1 MRYPAAKVPGFV
13 FSLFLFA
20 YTCPSQVK
28 VLLPPGSPPML
39 AFAAG
44 EVARAG
50 KDLPAPLEIRVV
62 SRPGPA
68 ESFRIRIRG
77 NRATLEAPDARGG
90 MYGLLDAAEQL
101 RFHHRIRPREERPFL
116 KYRILKFNPPLEG
129 NVYLGKEDAQNS
141 SWFFDLDYW
150 KRFFTMMAY
159 ARYNAVSFWHSH
171 PFGNMVR
178 LEKYPEAAVLK
189 GKAMD
194 RAIAFWHALFNLA
207 HRHGI
212 DVYWVTWNIH
222 VTPAFAKARG
232 IRQNGADSPL
242 VRDYMKE
249 CVRAV
254 LREYPEI
261 DGFGTCAGEAMGGL
275 SEARREDFI
284 RECYLGPM
292 METGRKM
299 PFLHRYWQASPKA
312 VTEMLK
318 KARWPGD
325 VLLSL
330 KFNGEHVYSSPRP
343 HVLDQR
349 WLHTAGRPYKLL
361 WHLRNDDIY
370 QFAWGDPDFAS
381 RVIRTCA
388 GSAGFLMG
396 SEVEVPGTDRFHT
409 PDAGWHKK
417 WKYTFEKNW
426 FRWMVW
432 GRAGYD
438 PNAGDG
444 PFLDRFVLRYG
455 KKWGP
460 PAYEALVTAAKI
472 LPAIT
477 SYHWNYMNGDW
488 YPEGNIGGWNTS
500 FEVPR
505 RNYRSPGMWH
515 GLEDYIYN
523 NTIDDTYMSIPEFA
537 ARLAAGLPLPKGRPG
552 PLETAGRL
560 ERLARE
566 TAKTAARIRGEI
578 LSGAPGRGEKAFRER
593 LEKLGMGRLD
603 CLLRDLRSLSLL
615 GSFYA
620 AQLRAAAALAE
631 RIFGAGKVTRE
642 ECASRAARAARLWEA
657 LARESDGHYIP
668 HGIYLFGPFSWSKYL
683 PDARKEA
690 AAARSLP
697 AVPREERT
705 WEVEGK
711 TVKTVRWLHTGN
723 RAKDAWIDFMNRIAG
738 RVRPGKT
745 GLVRTRIAVPPGRR
759 VRVVFHGT
767 GLDASAGPGWKKEGK
782 DTFSA
787 LVDKSRTLALRVRPE
802 EAGEGFFLETRYL
815 GNKEDILVF
824 PAVKG
829 RAVPPFKT
837 APDRG
842 SLHGKCLVLP
852 KGVGH
857 GKKGNAGP
865 IIDNG
870 WVDFSF
876 RTKVPMD
883 YRLWA
888 RVTFRDPDSNS
899 FFVVLDGRLRG
910 ILADD
915 TWAKWHWTALPGVL
929 RVPAG
934 NHLLRIRNREDG
946 VKLDEIRLVPEGLDP
961 KDCLPLS
968 PAEKAEVFGPGE
980 ARKDLW
986 AYFRVMTPIR
996 PPTHAGSLAEWERRR
1011 IWVRMAVLRDIGLD
1025 PMPPKLPLDARIV
1038 STLRRRGYTVNR
1050 IYFRILPG
1058 CYGSGWLYL
1067 PGGIQGKAPAVLNP
1081 HGHWPGGALHPV
1093 CQSRMIALAKKGYVA
1108 LMTDSIHA
1116 ADFETGMTPIGL
1128 MTLQNIRALDYL
1140 CSRRDVDAS
1149 RLGVTGASGGG
1160 QQTMY
1165 VMGVDD
1171 RPVVA
1176 VPVVMACYFARI
1188 LHPDWAHCWC
1198 NHAPGIAADTDMTE
1212 FLSVFAPKPAL
1223 FISSSKDWTY
1233 RFPYDEYKQVRKV
1246 WALYGKASDTAC
1258 IISDVP
1264 HGYGRPRREAMYR
1277 FMNTHLGVEDPDRG
1291 KEPPVTPEAAETLRA
1306 MERPI
1311 PGLRDWAAAAAWY
1324 RSVHRPSL
1332 PPWKIPEAL
1341 AALLRAAPP
1350 RPGRTGAEPRGSF
1363 GFPGGKARKFLIRSE
1378 KGIRI
1383 PALLLSSSGKKAG
1396 RSPAVVYLSPRGKG
1410 GVFGPEGRPV
1420 PLVKALLDEGALVLA
1435 LDARFT
1441 GELAVDWEKNCL
1453 AWGRPPAGMAA
1464 DDARWAASWLA
1475 GREEVDSSRIAL
1487 FGAGKMGVAA
1497 LLAAAL
1503 EAARP
1508 KERGLFSACAFQV
1521 RGWTYTTHPLHDMPG
1536 YYGGRKRLAD
1546 LDLPVIPHIL
1556 DVADLPGIAGSLKIP
1571 YAVPDPGDVVF
1582 PGAALLPAGKAFP
1595 AALARFLVRPG
1606 EGKKAK

>member
-1 MRYPAAKVPGFV
+1 MQYPLPKPAAVLIPLLLLSPPV
-13 FSLFLFA
+13 
-20 YTCPSQVK
+20 PSQVK

-39 AFAAG
+39 SFAAG
-44 EVARAG
+44 EVTRAG
-50 KDLPAPLEIRVV
+50 KDLPEPLEIRVA

-68 ESFRIRIRG
+68 GSFRIRVQG
-77 NRATLEAPDARGG
+77 NQVTVEAPGARGK
-90 MYGLLDAAEQL
+90 MYGLLDAAEQI
-101 RFHHRIRPREERPFL
+101 RFHGRIRPREESPFL
-116 KYRILKFNPPLEG
+116 KYRILKFNPPLGG
-129 NVYLGKEDAQNS
+129 NVYLCEEDARNS

-150 KRFFTMMAY
+150 DRFFSMMAY

-178 LEKYPEAAVLK
+178 LKKYPEAAVLK

-194 RAIAFWHALFNLA
+194 RAVAFWHALFKLA

-222 VTPAFAKARG
+222 VTPGFAKAHK
-232 IRQNGADSPL
+232 IRKQGVDSPL

-275 SEARREDFI
+275 SQGKREDFI

-292 METGRKM
+292 KETGKKM
-299 PFLHRYWQASPKA
+299 TFLHRYWQASPGT

-318 KARWPGD
+318 KARPDGD

-330 KFNGEHVYSSPRP
+330 KFNGEHLYSSPRP
-343 HVLDQR
+343 HVKDKR
-349 WLHTAGRPYKLL
+349 WLDTAGRPYKLL

-370 QFAWGDPDFAS
+370 QFAWGDPEFAS
-381 RVIRTCA
+381 AVIRNCA

-396 SEVEVPGTDRFHT
+396 SEVEVPGADRFHA
-409 PDAGWHKK
+409 PGAKWHKK

-438 PNAGDG
+438 PDVGDG
-444 PFLDRFVLRYG
+444 PFLDRFTFRYG
-455 KKWGP
+455 KKRGTRV
-460 PAYEALVTAAKI
+460 YKALVAASRI
-472 LPAIT
+472 IPAVT
-477 SYHWNYMNGDW
+477 SFHWNYMNGDW

-505 RNYRSPGMWH
+505 WNYRSKGMWH
-515 GLEDYIYN
+515 GLEDYLFN
-523 NTIDDTYMSIPEFA
+523 NTIDDSLVGIPEFT

-552 PLETAGRL
+552 PLETAKRL
-560 ERLARE
+560 EAWARE
-566 TAKTAARIRGEI
+566 AAETATLVRKEI
-578 LSGAPGRGEKAFRER
+578 LSGTPGRGEETYRER
-593 LEKLGMGRLD
+593 LRKLGMEGLD
-603 CLLRDLRSLSLL
+603 CVLRDLRSLSLL

-620 AQLRAAAALAE
+620 AQIRAATTLAE
-631 RIFGAGKVTRE
+631 RIFGAAEVTPE
-642 ECASRAARAARLWEA
+642 KCAALAGEAARRWAA
-657 LARESDGHYIP
+657 LAAVSDAHYAP
-668 HGIYLFGPFSWSKYL
+668 HEIYLFGPFSWGKYL

-690 AAARSLP
+690 ARARSLP
-697 AVPREERT
+697 AVPREERE
-705 WEVEGK
+705 WEVDGK
-711 TVKTVRWLHTGN
+711 RVKTIRWLHTGN
-723 RAKDAWIDFMNRIAG
+723 RAKDGWIDFMNRIAG
-738 RVRPGKT
+738 LVRPGKT
-745 GLVRTRIAVPPGRR
+745 GLVRTRVVVPPGRR
-759 VRVVFHGT
+759 VRLLFHGT
-767 GLDASAGPGWKKEGK
+767 GLDPSAPPGWRKEGEGTWSSMVEK
-782 DTFSA
+782 TS
-787 LVDKSRTLALRVRPE
+787 TLTLHVRPE
-802 EAGEGFFLETRYL
+802 KAGRGFRLETRIL
-815 GNKEDILVF
+815 GNPGDLLVF
-824 PAVKG
+824 PALEG
-829 RAVPPFKT
+829 RAVPPFR
-837 APDRG
+837 AVPDAG
-842 SLHGKCLVLP
+842 SLHGRCLVLP

-857 GKKGNAGP
+857 GKKGFSGP

-876 RTKVPMD
+876 RTKVSVT

-915 TWAKWHWTALPGVL
+915 TWRKWHWTALPGTL
-929 RVPAG
+929 NIPPG
-934 NHLLRIRNREDG
+934 KHLLRIRNREDG
-946 VKLDEIRLVPEGLDP
+946 VKLDEVRLVPEGLDP
-961 KDCLPLS
+961 KDFLPPS
-968 PAEKAEVFGPGE
+968 PAEKAQVFGPGR

-986 AYFRVMTPIR
+986 AYFRLMTPIR
-996 PPTHAGSLAEWERRR
+996 PPSHTASLAEWERRR
-1011 IWVRMAVLRDIGLD
+1011 TWVREVVLRDIGLD
-1025 PMPPKLPLDARIV
+1025 PMPPRLPLDARIV
-1038 STLRRRGYTVNR
+1038 SSLRRDGYTVNR
-1050 IYFRILPG
+1050 LYFRILPG

-1067 PGGIQGKAPAVLNP
+1067 PSRIRGRVPAILNP
-1081 HGHWPGGALHPV
+1081 HGHWPGGAVHPV
-1093 CQSRMIALAKKGYVA
+1093 CQSRMIALAKKGYIA

-1140 CSRRDVDAS
+1140 CSRKDVDPS

-1165 VMGVDD
+1165 VMALDD

-1233 RFPYDEYKQVRKV
+1233 RFPYEEYKQVRKV
-1246 WALYGKASDTAC
+1246 WSLYGKASNTSC
-1258 IISDVP
+1258 IISNVP

-1277 FMNTHLGVEDPDRG
+1277 FMNARLGVEDPDGG
-1291 KEPPVTPEAAETLRA
+1291 KEPPLTVEDPAVLRK

-1324 RSVHRPSL
+1324 RSTHRPAL
-1332 PPWKIPEAL
+1332 PPWKIPGAL

-1350 RPGRTGAEPRGSF
+1350 VPGRTGAVPKGTF
-1363 GFPGGKARKFLIRSE
+1363 GFPGGKARKLLIRGE

-1383 PALLLSSSGKKAG
+1383 PALLLSSSREPAG
-1396 RSPAVVYLSPRGKG
+1396 PAPAVILLDPRGKA
-1410 GVFGPEGRPV
+1410 GVFRPDGT
-1420 PLVKALLDEGALVLA
+1420 PDRLVKGLMDEGALVLA

-1441 GELAVDWEKNCL
+1441 GELAVNWEKNCL
-1453 AWGRPPAGMAA
+1453 AWGRPAAGMAA

-1475 GREEVDSSRIAL
+1475 GRKWVDPTRIAL
-1487 FGAGKMGVAA
+1487 LGRGKMGVAA

-1503 EAARP
+1503 EETRP
-1508 KERGLFSACAFQV
+1508 KGRRLFSACAFEV
-1521 RGWTYTTHPLHDMPG
+1521 RGWTYGNHPLHDMPG

-1556 DVADLPGIAGSLKIP
+1556 DVADLPGIAGALKIP
-1571 YAVPDPGDVVF
+1571 YAVPDPGKVHF
-1582 PGAALLPAGKAFP
+1582 PGAAPFP
-1595 AALARFLVRPG
+1595 AAPSAARALARFLARPP
-1606 EGKKAK
+1606 KKKKGA